1 MPHLRFRAIE
11 REPLARCSGELVE
24 KLSAL
29 TGAPAA
35 HFTLERVQTEFILD
49 GQTVPGSTFVELLWF
64 DRGQQVQD
72 AAAQIITQVIQGEL
86 GPQQDVA
93 VVVFP
98 LTRTAYYDNGKH
110 YG

>member
-1 MPHLRFRAIE
+1 MN
-11 REPLARCSGELVE
+11 
-24 KLSAL
+24 
-29 TGAPAA
+29 
-35 HFTLERVQTEFILD
+35 
-49 GQTVPGSTFVELLWF
+49 
-64 DRGQQVQD
+64 
-72 AAAQIITQVIQGEL
+72 AQIITQVIQGEL